1 MKVVN
6 QGYLDGIKA
15 EVMMVLWGNHFKVN
29 VAKDISG
36 AGNKQY

>member
-15 EVMMVLWGNHFKVN
+15 EVMMVLWGEPF
-29 VAKDISG
+29 SRLM
-36 AGNKQY
+36 